1 MLRRRT
7 IDHSVRRAKW
17 ANGRTPHEL
26 MSGPGGRAAV
36 PANVAKGSLIR
47 RGFTANACLLRGSG
61 TVNARRTRSPAHAP
75 AASNCCRS
83 STGPFRGYDPGGAT
97 AFEIYVTETKNW
109 SGFRIFWGYKQV
121 AWAIH
126 PSSDSRWTYL
136 PQAHNPGIICIERS
150 KKLRKVR
157 LSDGCSSSNVRALR
171 YGSLK
176 EYRGRCSFWPL
187 WGLRAPSHSLE
198 SVQFFLLPM
207 ISAARLRSFLA
218 PPSRPTYAV
227 FEVRAR

>member
-1 MLRRRT
+1 MQGARDRSSMRRPRVTAAGARQAPSAVT
-7 IDHSVRRAKW
+7 I
-17 ANGRTPHEL
+17 
-26 MSGPGGRAAV
+26 
-36 PANVAKGSLIR
+36 
-47 RGFTANACLLRGSG
+47 
-61 TVNARRTRSPAHAP
+61 P
-75 AASNCCRS
+75 AARPPSRS
-83 STGPFRGYDPGGAT
+83 MLQRR
-97 AFEIYVTETKNW
+97 KNW

-126 PSSDSRWTYL
+126 RSSDSRFTYL

>member
-1 MLRRRT
+1 MLQRR
-7 IDHSVRRAKW
+7 
-17 ANGRTPHEL
+17 
-26 MSGPGGRAAV
+26 
-36 PANVAKGSLIR
+36 
-47 RGFTANACLLRGSG
+47 
-61 TVNARRTRSPAHAP
+61 
-75 AASNCCRS
+75 
-83 STGPFRGYDPGGAT
+83 
-97 AFEIYVTETKNW
+97 KNW

-126 PSSDSRWTYL
+126 RSSDSRWTYL

-227 FEVRAR
+227 LKLRARYSRRGQILRDVRHPARAPLCELRKPTFADCQILPRVRPPHGRGSVAVTFHLSRDL